1 LHFASKLPDVGTTIF
16 TIMSRRAVEENALNI
31 GQGFPDYKIDPR
43 LANSLVEVIAEGRN
57 QYAPMEGTVEL
68 REQIAAKLELCYQR
82 RFDPQT
88 EITVTCGGTESL
100 YDAIQAAVG
109 PGDEA
114 IIFDPAYDSY
124 EPAVRLAGARC
135 VRIAL
140 RPPAFGFDW
149 DEVRRNLSDRTRLI
163 IINSPQNPSCTVA
176 TREDLDQLAA
186 CIRDRPITVIADEVY
201 EHVLFDGRRH
211 QSVLA
216 HPELRERSYAV
227 FSFGKTLHATGW
239 RVGYCV
245 APPQMTRE
253 LRKVHQ
259 FNTFSIASPLQYAI
273 ARYLASYPDA
283 WHGLAAFFEA
293 KRDLLADLLRGSGM
307 EPLPAAGT
315 YFQLVDYG
323 AISQDDD
330 LAFADRLIRDAKVAV
345 IPLSPF
351 YSKPPRMTL
360 VRLCIAKRD
369 DTLREAG
376 SRLVAFARTAAATP
390 AAPARPTSP
399 ATAGNPR

>member
-1 LHFASKLPDVGTTIF
+1 VRFSSKLPEVGTTIF
-16 TIMSRRAVEENALNI
+16 TVMSRRAIEENALNI
-31 GQGFPDYKIDPR
+31 GQGFPDYAIDPR
-43 LANSLVEVIAEGRN
+43 LSNSLIEVIAEGRN
-57 QYAPMEGTVEL
+57 QYAPMEGAVEL
-68 REQIAAKLELCYQR
+68 REQISRKLEFCYQR
-82 RFDPQT
+82 RFDPHT

-140 RPPAFGFDW
+140 TPPAFHFDW
-149 DEVRRNLSDRTRLI
+149 DEVRRHLSDRTRLV

-239 RVGYCV
+239 KVGYCV
-245 APPQMTRE
+245 APPEMTSE

-273 ARYLASYPDA
+273 ARYLSAYPDA
-283 WHGLAAFFEA
+283 WQGLCAFFEA
-293 KRDLLADLLRGSGM
+293 KRDLLAGLLSGSGL
-307 EPLPAAGT
+307 EPLPAEGT

-323 AISQDDD
+323 AISQEDD
-330 LAFADRLIRDAKVAV
+330 LKFADRLIREAKIAT

-351 YSKPPRMTL
+351 YAKPPHMTL

-369 DTLREAG
+369 ETLHLAAERLRGFAQSAAVAG
-376 SRLVAFARTAAATP
+376 
-390 AAPARPTSP
+390 
-399 ATAGNPR
+399 G

>member
-1 LHFASKLPDVGTTIF
+1 MRFTSKLPEVGTTIF
-16 TIMSRRAVEENALNI
+16 TVMSRRAVEEDALNI
-31 GQGFPDYKIDPR
+31 GQGFPDYAIDPR
-43 LANSLVEVIAEGRN
+43 LANSLVAAVAEGRN
-57 QYAPMEGTVEL
+57 QYAPMEGAVEL
-68 REQIAAKLELCYQR
+68 REQIAKKLELCYQR
-82 RFDPQT
+82 RFDPQS

-109 PGDEA
+109 PGEEA
-114 IIFDPAYDSY
+114 IIFDPAYDAY
-124 EPAVRLAGARC
+124 EPAVRLAGAHC

-140 RPPAFGFDW
+140 MPPVFRFDW
-149 DEVRRNLSDRTRLI
+149 DEVRRALSVRTRLI

-176 TREDLDQLAA
+176 TREDLDALAA

-211 QSVLA
+211 QSVLMHA
-216 HPELRERSYAV
+216 ELRERSYAV

-239 RVGYCV
+239 RIGYCV
-245 APPQMTRE
+245 APPELTRE

-273 ARYLASYPDA
+273 ARYLSAYPDA
-283 WHGLAAFFEA
+283 WQGLAAFFEA
-293 KRDLLADLLRGSGM
+293 KRNLLAGLLQASGL

-323 AISQDDD
+323 AISQEDDMQ
-330 LAFADRLIRDAKVAV
+330 FADRLIREAKVAI

-351 YSKPPRMTL
+351 YARPPRMTL
-360 VRLCIAKRD
+360 VRLCTAKRD
-369 DTLREAG
+369 ETLRAAAE
-376 SRLVAFARTAAATP
+376 RLRAFAQAAT
-390 AAPARPTSP
+390 A
-399 ATAGNPR
+399 

>member
-1 LHFASKLPDVGTTIF
+1 MHFNSKLPDVGTTIF
-16 TIMSRRAVEENALNI
+16 TVMSRRAAEENALNI
-31 GQGFPDYKIDPR
+31 GQGFPDYPIDPR
-43 LANSLVEVIAEGRN
+43 LAESLSEVIAEGRN
-57 QYAPMEGTVEL
+57 QYAPMEGTIEL
-68 REQIAAKLELCYQR
+68 REQICKKLQISYQR
-82 RFDPQT
+82 QFDPLSN
-88 EITVTCGGTESL
+88 ITVTCGGTESL

-124 EPAVRLAGARC
+124 EPAIRLAGARC
-135 VRIAL
+135 IRIAL
-140 RPPAFGFDW
+140 APPTFRFDW
-149 DEVRRNLSDRTRLI
+149 DQVRHALSDRTRLVV
-163 IINSPQNPSCTVA
+163 INSPQNPSCSVA
-176 TREDLDQLAA
+176 GADDLDELAK
-186 CIRDRPITVIADEVY
+186 CIRGREITVLSDEVY

-211 QSVLA
+211 QSVLT

-245 APPQMTRE
+245 APQDLTRE

-273 ARYLASYPDA
+273 ARYLSNHPDA
-283 WHGLAAFFEA
+283 WQGLSAFFQA
-293 KRDLLADLLRGSGM
+293 KRDLLSGLMRGTGL

-323 AISQDDD
+323 ALSQEDDMS
-330 LAFADRLIRDAKVAV
+330 FADRLIREAKVAV

-351 YSKPPRMTL
+351 YAQPPRMTL

-369 DTLREAG
+369 ETLRAAAE
-376 SRLVAFARTAAATP
+376 RLTAFARTSRG
-390 AAPARPTSP
+390 ARPLP
-399 ATAGNPR
+399 TA